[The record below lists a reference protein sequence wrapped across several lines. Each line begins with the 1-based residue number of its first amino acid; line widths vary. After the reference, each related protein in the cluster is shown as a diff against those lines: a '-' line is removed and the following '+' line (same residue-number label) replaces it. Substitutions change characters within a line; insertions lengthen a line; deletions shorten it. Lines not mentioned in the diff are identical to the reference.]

1 MTERGTLINFACR
14 HPDGSMKPTPAST
27 RRAAFCPN
35 CQFTYRGPGCILTP
49 TTTAAQASGK
59 KNSAKPLRRE
69 YAPRRQTNNSTG
81 GRWNKGDIV
90 EVIAEYHERNGIW
103 PVSTTAFRD
112 SARLPHSST
121 VVRHLGSIEEAVR
134 QAQVLLEKGRG
145 DQP

>member
-1 MTERGTLINFACR
+1 MIDFACR
-14 HPDGSMKPTPAST
+14 KPDGSIRHTNGRT
-27 RRAAFCPN
+27 RQAAFCPS
-35 CQFTYRGPGCILTP
+35 CQFGYKEEGCLFTP
-49 TTTAAQASGK
+49 TTNTGQAFGK
-59 KNSAKPLRRE
+59 KDSAKPLRRE
-69 YAPRRQTNNSTG
+69 YAPRRQANNSTG
-81 GRWNKGDIV
+81 GRWTAEDIV